1 MAAHDLAHGAESGP
15 LVTTGAPMNDES
27 HENVEEEGA
36 VMTLVE
42 HLEELRHRLFI
53 CCLAVLVTSI
63 VGFIFWQQLLT
74 LLTLPLP
81 EIANALPHSAGSNGQ
96 VKLIVTDLGGSFLI
110 ALKVAL
116 AAGIVLASP
125 VILYQVGGFITP
137 ALTRNERK
145 YAIPFALLGVGL
157 FAVGL
162 VVGFFVLRYPVDWL
176 IHFGSSRFDFL
187 ITADSYLTFVAFFL
201 LAFGLVFE
209 LPLVITFLG
218 ILGVVNSRF
227 LREKRMYILF
237 GLWILSCFVTPG
249 ADPYSPVII
258 GVAFTI
264 LFELSI
270 VLLRIIRR

>member
-1 MAAHDLAHGAESGP
+1 MAAHDLAQNAESGP
-15 LVTTGAPMNDES
+15 LLAAGSPGDETPQDA
-27 HENVEEEGA
+27 EEEGA
-36 VMTLVE
+36 VMSLVE
-42 HLEELRHRLFI
+42 HLEELRHRLFF
-53 CCLAVLVTSI
+53 CCIAVLVTSI
-63 VGFIFWQQLLT
+63 IGFIFWQQILG

-110 ALKVAL
+110 ALKLAL

-125 VILYQVGGFITP
+125 VIFYQVGAFITP
-137 ALTRNERK
+137 ALTRRERK
-145 YAIPFALLGVGL
+145 YAIPFSLLGVGL
-157 FAVGL
+157 FAVGI

-218 ILGVVNSRF
+218 ILGIVNSRF

-258 GVAFTI
+258 GVAFTV

-270 VLLRIIRR
+270 VLLRILGR